1 MLVGA
6 HVSISGG
13 LNQAPLRG
21 EAIGCT
27 AIQVFT
33 KNQLQWKAKPL
44 SSRKIKQYRHSLANS
59 SIMKKFKKKL
69 NILKSQEKIWRIKIL
84 IW

>member
-13 LNQAPLRG
+13 LDQAPLRG
-21 EAIGCT
+21 QAIGCT

-33 KNQLQWKAKPL
+33 KNQMQWKAKEL
-44 SSRKIKQYRHSLANS
+44 TIAFGFS
-59 SIMKKFKKKL
+59 
-69 NILKSQEKIWRIKIL
+69 
-84 IW
+84 